1 MRVVLSRR
9 ARRDLGGLREVDALR
24 LIERLEVYASSGVG
38 DVKPLAGDQ
47 VGYRLRSGN
56 WRALFDVRGE
66 ELIVRRIGHR
76 REVYR

>member
-9 ARRDLGGLREVDALR
+9 ARRDLDALPKGDALR
-24 LIERLEVYASSGVG
+24 LIERLEVYAAGEPG
-38 DVKPLAGDQ
+38 DVKLLAGDQ
-47 VGYRLRSGN
+47 MGYRLRSGS
-56 WRALFDVRGE
+56 WRALFDVRGD